1 MRVWG
6 QGARGGSVIPCPGHP
21 PMRILCPGSELG
33 TWGPVRKLS
42 RQSSG
47 ARHTAQS
54 PERRPGC
61 AAHMPA
67 GRPWE
72 QTWARSVLGSKVRAD
87 VRL

>member
-6 QGARGGSVIPCPGHP
+6 QAARGGSVIPC
-21 PMRILCPGSELG
+21 SEWG
-33 TWGPVRKLS
+33 TRGPVRKLS

-47 ARHTAQS
+47 ARHTAKS
-54 PERRPGC
+54 PERRPRS
-61 AAHMPA
+61 AVHVPA

-87 VRL
+87 VRGCRK